1 MDTVTGGP
9 FGPRS
14 ERPIQVFRCSVGR
27 KDPTPPR
34 HEARRPRLP
43 EVGPKTTC
51 GVTGLSTFTSSRIH
65 PSFDATR
72 ARRLLVD
79 ISLSIPVGP
88 IYCHDH
94 QTSLLEWA
102 PPSNGPLRLEV
113 SRTIL
118 RPVEHLHSFHP
129 SPSPTITISPLSI
142 CDSLNEYYP
151 RHYNRP
157 LPQSAYRSTILP

>member
-1 MDTVTGGP
+1 MPRPSSSRVGSQEYPRKNGWLCKSFDVPQQLIPTYGVTQTFAHDHGPYPYRIFGGRWMDTVTGGP

-94 QTSLLEWA
+94 QTSLL
-102 PPSNGPLRLEV
+102 
-113 SRTIL
+113 
-118 RPVEHLHSFHP
+118 
-129 SPSPTITISPLSI
+129 
-142 CDSLNEYYP
+142 
-151 RHYNRP
+151 
-157 LPQSAYRSTILP
+157 